1 MPPHPAWDT
10 CEAAEHKQDN
20 LCSSTGRTVPSSSLL
35 IWPVQ
40 RALVC
45 RCTVLVA
52 GVLSLAV
59 VGVRPGAR
67 NWFARAFSV
76 DEDWE
81 WGKAGSSYRYDT
93 AV

>member
-1 MPPHPAWDT
+1 M
-10 CEAAEHKQDN
+10 
-20 LCSSTGRTVPSSSLL
+20 PSSSLL

-45 RCTVLVA
+45 RWTVLVA

-81 WGKAGSSYRYDT
+81 WEKAGNSHGCDT
-93 AV
+93 LQYEAAGG